1 MVIKY
6 GTSER
11 FSCRVLGQCHSTQ
24 RKNPMKPDGEA
35 ALTAD
40 MMALTI
46 QYDRYRYYRITAMC

>member
-1 MVIKY
+1 
-6 GTSER
+6 
-11 FSCRVLGQCHSTQ
+11 
-24 RKNPMKPDGEA
+24 MKPDGEA